1 MQTLLRSTLALTALA
16 ALAAVP
22 SGALAAGSGL
32 AYDSVMKFQTSQD
45 GTQAAPGTFGP
56 DFAAASA
63 PAPSHGGGMFGRM
76 MAGMQNMGAMFE
88 HGTAERHYYGTTKFR
103 TDNLAL
109 GTGDITDC
117 AARTLTHLDLNAKT
131 YHVTSLDEPQA
142 PPHPGHDNAAPGPAA
157 TDDGTKIAID
167 LTTKA
172 LGPLTVEGVATNGY
186 SMNMKMTVTK
196 ADGESSTSNQTITA
210 YYSNMAEPE
219 GSCPA
224 AHMPMA
230 MGGMGAMGGG
240 GMRGGAAMAQMML
253 AMQAINGHGDS
264 RFKVT
269 TSGPPLPSGKL
280 AMWQMM
286 SMTGGDGSR
295 GGFGIVTERGNVH
308 PVSDGDPAFGV
319 PDGFTKV

>member
-1 MQTLLRSTLALTALA
+1 
-16 ALAAVP
+16 
-22 SGALAAGSGL
+22 
-32 AYDSVMKFQTSQD
+32 
-45 GTQAAPGTFGP
+45 
-56 DFAAASA
+56 
-63 PAPSHGGGMFGRM
+63 M

-196 ADGESSTSNQTITA
+196 ADGESSTWRS
-210 YYSNMAEPE
+210 PK
-219 GSCPA
+219 A
-224 AHMPMA
+224 AARQRTCRWRWAAWAPWA
-230 MGGMGAMGGG
+230 
-240 GMRGGAAMAQMML
+240 GAACA
-253 AMQAINGHGDS
+253 AA
-264 RFKVT
+264 RRW
-269 TSGPPLPSGKL
+269 P
-280 AMWQMM
+280 
-286 SMTGGDGSR
+286 R
-295 GGFGIVTERGNVH
+295 
-308 PVSDGDPAFGV
+308 
-319 PDGFTKV
+319 